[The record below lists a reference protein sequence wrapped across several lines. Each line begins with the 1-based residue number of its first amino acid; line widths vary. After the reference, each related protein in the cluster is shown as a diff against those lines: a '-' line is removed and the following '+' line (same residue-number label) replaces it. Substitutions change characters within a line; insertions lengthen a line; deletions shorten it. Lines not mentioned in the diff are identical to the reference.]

1 MISNSRS
8 GGILL
13 HITSLPNEQG
23 IGTIGKEA
31 FEFIDF
37 LKKSGLKIWQICP
50 LGPTGYGDSPYQTF
64 SAFAGNPLL
73 MDLEDFI
80 ARGLLNEADLE
91 KLREFPQ
98 DKVDFGSL
106 FVTKNQLLRKAY
118 EQFQKDAEYDDF
130 CREYV
135 FWLHEYALFMAIK
148 DYFGGNSWSE
158 WPGDIKL
165 RNPLQMEQF
174 SISLLNEVDY
184 YKFLQFIF
192 WQQWQKLH
200 NYASEKGIS
209 IFGDIPIFVAFDSA
223 DAWSNRHLFHFDENG
238 NPTAVAGVP
247 PDYFSATGQLWG
259 NPLYDW
265 NKMKETKFDWWK
277 QRFAHTLQ
285 MFDLIRVDHFR
296 GFAGYW
302 AVPAGEPTA
311 VNGSWQPALGDELF
325 TNLQQEFGEMPIVA
339 EDLGVIT
346 DAVIALRDKFGF
358 PGMKILQFAFDGEDD
373 NPYLPQNYEENCAA
387 YTGTHDN
394 DTTLGW
400 FQKISKAEK
409 KRICDYLYCSDNDVC
424 WSMIQAIWKSKAKI
438 VVAPLQD
445 FLELDSEARLNTP
458 GVAAGNWQWRLRDNQ
473 IDDRLVQK
481 IRKLTEA
488 SGR

>member
-1 MISNSRS
+1 MIERAGST
-8 GGILL
+8 LL
-13 HITSLPNEQG
+13 HITSLPNRQG
-23 IGTIGKEA
+23 IGTLGKEA

-37 LKKSGLKIWQICP
+37 LKESCQKIWQICP

-73 MDLEDFI
+73 LDLEDFV
-80 ARGLLNEADLE
+80 ARGLLNQADLE
-91 KLREFPQ
+91 NLREFPQ

-106 FVTKNQLLRKAY
+106 FITKNKFLRNAY
-118 EQFQKDAEYDDF
+118 ERFQKDAEYDDF
-130 CREYV
+130 CKKNV

-148 DYFGGNSWSE
+148 NHFGGNSWSG
-158 WPGDIKL
+158 WPVEIKL
-165 RNPLQMEQF
+165 RDPLQMEQF
-174 SISLLNEVDY
+174 SISLLNEIDF

-200 NYASEKGIS
+200 EYAQQNEIT

-238 NPTAVAGVP
+238 SPLIVAGVP

-259 NPLYDW
+259 NPLYNW
-265 NKMKETKFDWWK
+265 QKMKENNFLWWK
-277 QRFAHTLQ
+277 QRFAHSIK

-302 AVPAGEPTA
+302 AVPAEEKTA
-311 VNGSWQPALGDELF
+311 VKGSWQPALGNELF
-325 TNLQQEFGEMPIVA
+325 TAMNSIFGEMPIVA

-346 DAVIALRDKFGF
+346 DDVIALRNKFGF
-358 PGMKILQFAFDGEDD
+358 PGMKILQFAFDGGDD

-394 DTTLGW
+394 DTTVGW
-400 FQKISKAEK
+400 FQKISEAEK
-409 KRICDYLYCSDNDVC
+409 KQVCDYLFCSEIDVC
-424 WSMIQAIWKSKAKI
+424 WSMIKAIWKSKAKI
-438 VVAPLQD
+438 AAAPLQD
-445 FLELDSEARLNTP
+445 FLELGSEARLNTP
-458 GVAAGNWQWRLRDNQ
+458 GQAAGNWQWRFTKDQ
-473 IDDRLVQK
+473 IDEKLVQK
-481 IRKLTEA
+481 IKMLNRV